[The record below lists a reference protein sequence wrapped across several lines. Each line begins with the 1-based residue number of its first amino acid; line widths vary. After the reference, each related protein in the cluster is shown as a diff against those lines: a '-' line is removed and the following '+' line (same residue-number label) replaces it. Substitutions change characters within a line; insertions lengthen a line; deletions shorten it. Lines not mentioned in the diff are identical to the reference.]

1 MDKPHRHIDILLF
14 DNVSILDIA
23 GPAQAYEAANEG
35 QNAFYKTRF
44 VSMDGR
50 PVKSSC
56 GLTLCPD
63 AVASTNSFA
72 NDLIIPGGKGTDH
85 MLKNTNLKA
94 LITDWQKT
102 SQNRRLISI
111 CSGALLL
118 ANTGLLDGQKATT
131 HWSRE
136 AQATNLFPKVNWLL
150 NQLYT
155 IEDTIMTSAGIT
167 SGIDL
172 TLAIIRKDCGP
183 QVALS
188 VARELVV
195 YLQRSGGQSQFANI
209 LQAQFNTEGMLS
221 KLVEQI
227 IQQPNHPWDLAMMA
241 DHINMTPRT
250 LSRRFK
256 SELGASPVNFL
267 EQVRVKQAC
276 DVLNAGMSV
285 GKTIEHCGFGDF
297 QRMQRAFKRH
307 LMTTVGAYQKRFAPT
322 ENL

>member
-14 DNVSILDIA
+14 NDVSILDVA
-23 GPAQAYEAANEG
+23 GPAQAYEAANIVHPT
-35 QNAFYKTRF
+35 FYKTRF
-44 VSMDGR
+44 VSMDGK

-63 AVASTNSFA
+63 AQANLNGPG

-85 MLKNTNLKA
+85 MLENTELQA
-94 LITDWQKT
+94 LIKNWHHVRN
-102 SQNRRLISI
+102 NRRLISI

-118 ANTGLLDGQKATT
+118 ANTGLLDGQDATT

-136 AQATNLFPKVNWLL
+136 TQATQLFPNVNWLL

-155 IEDTIMTSAGIT
+155 IQDTIMTSAGIT

-209 LQAQFNTEGMLS
+209 LQAQFSTEGMLS

-227 IQQPNHPWDLAMMA
+227 IQHPNHPWDLAMMA
-241 DHINMTPRT
+241 NYINMTPRT

-256 SELGASPVNFL
+256 FELGSSPVNFL

-276 DVLNAGMSV
+276 DVLSAGMPI

-307 LMTTVGAYQKRFAPT
+307 LMTTVGAYQKRFTPV
-322 ENL
+322 